1 MANAFKDTV
10 VDGDLTVTGT
20 LTGDASGLTNVPA
33 GDGTGDVAGPV
44 GATDNAV
51 ARFNLATGKL
61 IQDSLVLIGDTGSVS
76 GVATL
81 SASGNVNVGGAA
93 VAEARYV
100 EVSNASGQRNG
111 FRLFEG
117 ANVRWVVQRDT
128 DNSFKLLRYNSSG
141 VFQDY
146 PLIVD
151 QANGTLLCPN
161 DIVLGERADHASTP
175 AAGYG
180 YLWVRNDTPCVLV
193 FTDDAGTDHV
203 LGTGGGGG
211 GVTSVAVSGTDGI
224 EVDSGSPITTS
235 GTITLGINASS
246 LRSHINVENG
256 ATADQT
262 DGEIET
268 AYNNQVSVVEQA
280 EAEAGVATTVRR
292 WTAQRVAQAI
302 AALAPGVTLAGS
314 PNYLTISGQVITR
327 ALIDLTA
334 HVTGRLPL
342 ANVATIAEATLAGRA
357 SGAGTGDITAL
368 SASQART
375 ILNVADGADVSPVTL
390 SNAVTLTNKRI
401 SPRTGTATSSATPT
415 INTDNVDHYS
425 LTAQAVDI
433 TSMTTNLSGT
443 PTDRQVLTIS
453 ITGTAARAITWGSAF
468 ENGPVALPSGTDGTK
483 RLDTLLWWNAGTSKW
498 RCMAAGSTA

>member
-33 GDGTGDVAGPV
+33 GDGTGDVNGPAS
-44 GATDNAV
+44 ATDHAV
-51 ARFNLATGKL
+51 ARYDNTTGKL
-61 IQDSLVLIGDTGSVS
+61 IQDSKVTISDEGNIAVGLTTAEETRSVDIRAADSQVTQIRFYRGSDRRWVMKKDTD
-76 GVATL
+76 ATWKL
-81 SASGNVNVGGAA
+81 ERYTGGAGGTLADTPIA
-93 VAEARYV
+93 V
-100 EVSNASGQRNG
+100 N
-111 FRLFEG
+111 
-117 ANVRWVVQRDT
+117 
-128 DNSFKLLRYNSSG
+128 NS
-141 VFQDY
+141 
-146 PLIVD
+146 
-151 QANGTLLCPN
+151 NGTITIPN
-161 DIVLGERADHASTP
+161 DLILGERADHASTP
-175 AAGYG
+175 AAGFG

-203 LGTGGGGG
+203 LGSGGGG

-235 GTITLGINASS
+235 GTITLGIDAAG

-256 ATADQT
+256 ATADQS
-262 DGEIET
+262 DAEIET
-268 AYNNQVSVVEQA
+268 AYNNQVSVVGQA
-280 EAEAGVATTVRR
+280 EAEAGTATTVRR

-302 AALAPGVTLAGS
+302 AALAPNVTLAGS

-327 ALIDLTA
+327 ALIDLAA

-342 ANVATIAEATLAGRA
+342 ANIATIAEATLAGRA
-357 SGAGTGDITAL
+357 SGAGTGDVTAL
-368 SASQART
+368 TATQART
-375 ILNVADGADVSPVTL
+375 ILNVEDGAQVNTVTAA
-390 SNAVTLTNKRI
+390 NTVTLTNKRVT
-401 SPRTGTATSSATPT
+401 PRTGSTTSSATPT
-415 INTDNVDHYS
+415 INTDNVDHYA

-453 ITGTAARAITWGSAF
+453 ITGTAARAITWGSSF
-468 ENGPVALPSGTDGTK
+468 ENGPVALPSTTDTTK
-483 RLDTLLWWNAGTSKW
+483 RLDVLLWWNATTSKW